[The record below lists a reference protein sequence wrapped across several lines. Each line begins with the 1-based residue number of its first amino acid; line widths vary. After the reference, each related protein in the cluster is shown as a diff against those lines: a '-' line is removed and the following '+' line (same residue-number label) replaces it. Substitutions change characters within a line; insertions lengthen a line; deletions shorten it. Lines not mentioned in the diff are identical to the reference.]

1 MFSLFQEVITAVM
14 DFIFDDDEDLDIVPQ
29 VFPIPPPPLE
39 GEDLSIPPMNGVQYL
54 QRAIEEKN
62 KCEGVITVKM
72 DLPPQPNLQVIHVPT
87 KKECSRELL
96 PSKDYQQ
103 SVTADFSKLRLK
115 MESLQKKM
123 EDDITI
129 RKIRKALPDK
139 EDDDEWLKI
148 CSLQE
153 GPDVVRECAVGPSAK
168 LCLSMSQV
176 KIWHV
181 LSYFP
186 DWITEGSLSLADSCR
201 WIYCLLA
208 CLELPMEPD
217 VYFTLRQISR
227 ALMEHRA
234 GLESQDTDSL
244 PHINLIIC
252 IIGRYFRQEDLADPY
267 V

>member
-1 MFSLFQEVITAVM
+1 MTAVKKVM
-14 DFIFDDDEDLDIVPQ
+14 NLIFDDDEELNDIQKQ
-29 VFPIPPPPLE
+29 VLPRPPPPLE
-39 GEDLSIPPMNGVQYL
+39 GEDLSIPPMDGHQYL
-54 QRAIEEKN
+54 QRAIEESK
-62 KCEGVITVKM
+62 KYEGVMTVEM
-72 DLPPQPNLQVIHVPT
+72 DLPPQTNLQVIHVPT
-87 KKECSRELL
+87 KKECSIELL
-96 PSKDYQQ
+96 PTKDYQQ

-115 MESLQKKM
+115 MESLRKKL
-123 EDDITI
+123 EDDSTV
-129 RKIRKALPDK
+129 RKIRKALPCK

-148 CSLQE
+148 CSQQE
-153 GPDVVRECAVGPSAK
+153 GPDVVRECAAGPSAK

-176 KIWHV
+176 NIWHV

-186 DWITEGSLSLADSCR
+186 DWITEGLLGLADSCR

-234 GLESQDTDSL
+234 GLEGQDTDSL

-252 IIGRYFRQEDLADPY
+252 IIGRYFGQEDLADPY